1 MGYIE
6 ISDGTTNRRKP
17 VKEIAGTIR
26 IEKTE
31 REQYQIV
38 APEGY
43 AVKRSSS
50 DDTSERMTKESVT
63 KKIDA
68 AFDAL

>member
-31 REQYQIV
+31 GGQYQIIV
-38 APEGY
+38 PEGY
-43 AVKRSSS
+43 AVKQSSS
-50 DDTSERMTKESVT
+50 DDTSERLTEERVT

-68 AFDAL
+68 VFDKL